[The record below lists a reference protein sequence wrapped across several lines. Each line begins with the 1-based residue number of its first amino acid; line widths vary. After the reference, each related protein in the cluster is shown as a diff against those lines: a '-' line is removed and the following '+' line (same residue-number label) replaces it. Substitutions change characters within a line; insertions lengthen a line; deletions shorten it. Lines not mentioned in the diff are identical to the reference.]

1 MKRLLSR
8 SMVFLGV
15 FALIMGAMTSFGINP
30 SYADNLKV
38 IGNNIGLQVD
48 PSGTKLFQL
57 INMNPGDTNE
67 AEVHISNTLEYK
79 FELFMRTERI
89 GPQPGIGE
97 ADLFRQMILT
107 IDYDGDEIYKGPM
120 ADFAQSNTSLG
131 DLLPGDN
138 KELKATV
145 HLPGAETGNE
155 FQGTRVEVR
164 WVFLADQRP
173 YNPPDDPDDPD
184 DPDRPDRPDRPDNPE
199 EPEEILEIREEIP
212 QAVPEPEQA
221 EIIEAEEEIPLV
233 IPILPR
239 TGALPA
245 GLYYI
250 LGSLLF
256 AVGVRMKKKD

>member
-1 MKRLLSR
+1 
-8 SMVFLGV
+8 
-15 FALIMGAMTSFGINP
+15 
-30 SYADNLKV
+30 
-38 IGNNIGLQVD
+38 
-48 PSGTKLFQL
+48 
-57 INMNPGDTNE
+57 
-67 AEVHISNTLEYK
+67 
-79 FELFMRTERI
+79 
-89 GPQPGIGE
+89 
-97 ADLFRQMILT
+97 
-107 IDYDGDEIYKGPM
+107 
-120 ADFAQSNTSLG
+120 
-131 DLLPGDN
+131 
-138 KELKATV
+138 
-145 HLPGAETGNE
+145 
-155 FQGTRVEVR
+155 VEVR
-164 WVFLADQRP
+164 WVFLAEQRP